1 VTQPLAS
8 DPQAQA
14 KYQIRLDW
22 GVAGARAVAQD
33 ADVIVWVDVLPPA
46 ASDTAPDAA
55 TDTAPAP
62 ELPGSGAVIEGGLST
77 AAAAAQWVLDHQVR
91 LGRRAMVAVIPA
103 GTQRADGG
111 TRFAVEDLL
120 GAGAVIDALQA
131 LGIDYC
137 SPEAAAAAS
146 SFVGLRGA
154 VGHLLTASVSGQ
166 EYPADARRAEVT
178 PFGVLNARAD
188 VVVHR
193 PFSAAE

>member
-8 DPQAQA
+8 APHAQA

-46 ASDTAPDAA
+46 ASDTAPD
-55 TDTAPAP
+55 TAPAP
-62 ELPGSGAVIEGGLST
+62 ATELPGSGAVIEGGLAT

-103 GTQRADGG
+103 GAQRADGG

-120 GAGAVIDALQA
+120 GAGAVIDALQT

-137 SPEAAAAAS
+137 SPEAAAASS

-166 EYPADARRAEVT
+166 EYAPDARRAEVT

-188 VVVHR
+188 VLVHR

>member
-8 DPQAQA
+8 DPHAQA

-33 ADVIVWVDVLPPA
+33 ADVIVWVDVLPRADGDTPV
-46 ASDTAPDAA
+46 AS
-55 TDTAPAP
+55 
-62 ELPGSGAVIEGGLST
+62 LPGSGAVIEGGLAT
-77 AAAAAQWVLDHQVR
+77 AGATAQWVLDHQVR

-103 GTQRADGG
+103 GAQRADGS

-120 GAGAVIDALQA
+120 GAGAVIDALA
-131 LGIDYC
+131 TLGIDYC

-154 VGHLLTASVSGQ
+154 VAHLLTASASGQ
-166 EYPADARRAEVT
+166 EYAPDARATQVT
-178 PFGVLNARAD
+178 PYGVLNACSEIR
-188 VVVHR
+188 VHR
-193 PFSAAE
+193 LNSASE